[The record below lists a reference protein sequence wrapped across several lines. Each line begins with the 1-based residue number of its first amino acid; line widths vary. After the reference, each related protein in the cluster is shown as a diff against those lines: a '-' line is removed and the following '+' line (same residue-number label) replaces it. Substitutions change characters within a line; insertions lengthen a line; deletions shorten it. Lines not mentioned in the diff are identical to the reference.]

1 MKNSCRIYFQ
11 ISGDFDTN
19 EVINKLEMLPN
30 EIINKGDKVRD
41 YEYNYSVLTFGENSN
56 YNVDINIMI
65 LETIKDLKNK
75 IKNLIEFKKNK

>member
-41 YEYNYSVLTFGENSN
+41 Y
-56 YNVDINIMI
+56 III
-65 LETIKDLKNK
+65 L
-75 IKNLIEFKKNK
+75 F